1 MSTRY
6 SLIVIFAKFAIQ
18 AARGICLRGAEG
30 QGELGSNDLIDGGHI
45 L

>member
-18 AARGICLRGAEG
+18 AARGIVSAGVAAPKVKANSGAT
-30 QGELGSNDLIDGGHI
+30 I
-45 L
+45 